1 MRLEYVPAF
10 LFVPVVARWLVY
22 PLFKAAGRAALL
34 LTSWVLLLFAFT
46 SLDPTMGK
54 GHDLGALGCLGASL
68 LGFLLMARLR
78 PPIPPP
84 RLFGRLWC
92 LPSGLVGF
100 LPRALA
106 GGGGAHTLA
115 SRCERRLGQPVL
127 AASSI
132 RVQTLNGKRVQA
144 IALTQDHIFWLEHDP
159 WRQQIGRVLAW
170 RPLTGL
176 APHAAPRR
184 FRKNQLLELS
194 WPATCELFIGTL
206 LAGAD
211 ADHFVGQL
219 TASHFQRTPARAS

>member
-10 LFVPVVARWLVY
+10 LFIPLVARWLVY

-54 GHDLGALGCLGASL
+54 GHDWGALGCLGASL
-68 LGFLLMARLR
+68 LGFVLMARLR

-84 RLFGRLWC
+84 RLFSRLWR
-92 LPSGLVGF
+92 LPSGLVAF
-100 LPRALA
+100 LLHALA
-106 GGGGAHTLA
+106 GAGAAQALP

-127 AASSI
+127 AASRI
-132 RVQTLNGKRVQA
+132 RVHTPNGKRVQA

-159 WRQQIGRVLAW
+159 WRQHIGRVLAW

-176 APHAAPRR
+176 APHAASQRLRR
-184 FRKNQLLELS
+184 SQQLELS
-194 WPATCELFIGTL
+194 WPATCELFTGTL
-206 LAGAD
+206 LARAD

-219 TASHFQRTPARAS
+219 TASHFQRTPAPPS